1 MGQCT
6 SVKDLWLKLEK
17 TYQSKMEDTKDN
29 SIKNNEGK
37 ESPQSFDCNN
47 SKCDDVECF
56 STCEEEDIE
65 IVCEES
71 NDDYPME
78 EVEEELSKIKKKVDW
93 GLYEYNYDHS
103 YIYYSYLSENPKR
116 FLENNQKHIL
126 KLNKMRKEQEESKR
140 YQLEE
145 KEEEIKRLKNEIE

>member
-6 SVKDLWLKLEK
+6 STKDLWLKLEEI
-17 TYQSKMEDTKDN
+17 YQNKKEDTKDN

-37 ESPQSFDCNN
+37 ESPKSSNFND

-56 STCEEEDIE
+56 STCEEEDLE

-71 NDDYPME
+71 YDNYPME
-78 EVEEELSKIKKKVDW
+78 EVEEELSKFKNKFDR

-103 YIYYSYLSENPKR
+103 YIEY
-116 FLENNQKHIL
+116 IMC
-126 KLNKMRKEQEESKR
+126 KLFIIHNG
-140 YQLEE
+140 
-145 KEEEIKRLKNEIE
+145 